1 MDPPRQIAAA
11 VAGLSELPD
20 SALRGVA
27 PRYWSEPWG
36 PPGQPRYLN
45 SAALLETALPVW
57 DLLRALQGLERRLG
71 KVPPAERYGPRSIDL
86 DLLTYGDLVLE
97 TPELTLP
104 HPRLHE
110 RAFVLYP
117 LNDLVPDESIPGR
130 GRVRDL
136 AARVDG
142 SGTVPEE
149 SEHPV

>member
-1 MDPPRQIAAA
+1 
-11 VAGLSELPD
+11 
-20 SALRGVA
+20 
-27 PRYWSEPWG
+27 
-36 PPGQPRYLN
+36 
-45 SAALLETALPVW
+45 LLETALPVW